1 MNYTVVFFTH
11 SGAIKFEKRMN
22 KLNIPCTLQPVPRKI
37 SSSCG
42 ICAKVCYENIIDDLI
57 EDEIHSIYKDIAK
70 NQYEMIY
77 ESE

>member
-11 SGAIKFEKRMN
+11 SGAIKFEKRMI